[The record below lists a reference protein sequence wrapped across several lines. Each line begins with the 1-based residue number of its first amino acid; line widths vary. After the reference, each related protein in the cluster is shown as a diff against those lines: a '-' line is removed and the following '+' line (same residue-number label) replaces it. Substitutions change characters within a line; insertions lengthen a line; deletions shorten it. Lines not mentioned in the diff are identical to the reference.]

1 VKTIYILC
9 LHGVRTGGPEATHQL
24 SDALI
29 EQGFDARLVYYDWSQ
44 IAALEQAAPS
54 DTGYI
59 FGGRE
64 SGIEEYASY
73 RTKVCDF
80 VPNYADAIV
89 VLPETLCHLAP
100 KFNRSTVLIWWLSVD
115 NGFGA
120 LSRANLNV
128 LRETNVHHAWQ
139 SRYAD
144 RFVNALGFINAGH
157 LGDYTVDLRS
167 YAEPLPS
174 HARPPRIAYNANHKV
189 AADWRLLAQEIIAID
204 PLAELVKVEG
214 PRAQVAGLFATSR
227 AYCDLGCFPGHD
239 RMPRE
244 AALMGCAPLVLAVGA
259 GEDMLMP
266 KIDPSTP
273 PSEIARQL
281 ALWLKA
287 PDSTARFAMEAAQI
301 VGLERKTFFDR
312 SRALAEK
319 LAA

>member
-1 VKTIYILC
+1 MKTIYLLC
-9 LHGVRTGGPEATHQL
+9 LHNVRTGGPEAIHQL

-29 EQGFDARLVYYDWSQ
+29 EQGFDARLVYYDWNQ
-44 IAALEQAAPS
+44 IAALEHSEPQEA
-54 DTGYI
+54 YW
-59 FGGRE
+59 FGERANE
-64 SGIEEYASY
+64 IEEYARY
-73 RTKVCDF
+73 RVKISGA
-80 VPNYADAIV
+80 VPNESDNIV

-100 KFNRSTVLIWWLSVD
+100 KFAKATVLIWWLSVD

-120 LSRANLNV
+120 LSRANLND
-128 LRETNVHHAWQ
+128 LRARNVHHAWQ
-139 SRYAD
+139 SRYAE
-144 RFVNALGFINAGH
+144 RFVNTLGFINAGH

-214 PRAQVAGLFATSR
+214 SRAQVAGLFATSR
-227 AYCDLGCFPGHD
+227 AYCDLGCFPGKD

-266 KIDPSTP
+266 KIDPSTSP
-273 PSEIARQL
+273 ADIARQL
-281 ALWLKA
+281 TLWLKA
-287 PDSTARFAMEAAQI
+287 PDSTARFAREAADI
-301 VGLERKTFFDR
+301 IGLERSAFFDR